1 MSLSN
6 RLQTIVDFIE
16 PNYHH
21 IWDTCC
27 DHGFLGKALCN
38 VHPAS
43 TIHFVDIAKHIMLA
57 LEHNLKTRF
66 PKSNWLC
73 HTISVNALP
82 IVDYPGRHLV
92 IIAGV
97 GGDLAAEF
105 VSTIQSKYPTRGI
118 DFIICPVHHS
128 FVLRK
133 QLIELDFRLLKETLV
148 EENNRFYEII
158 YISKNSAKLV
168 SPVGESI
175 WQNTKPD
182 IALKYLKRLVSHY
195 EKVATHKVEF
205 KPALNEYLKI
215 TNKLKSLS
223 NN

>member
-6 RLQTIVDFIE
+6 RLQTIADFIY

-38 VHPAS
+38 LNPAS

-57 LEHNLKTRF
+57 LEQNLKTSF
-66 PKSNWLC
+66 TETNWLC
-73 HTISVNALP
+73 HTINVNALP
-82 IVDYPGRHLV
+82 IYDYPGRHLV

-105 VSTIQSKYPTRGI
+105 VSTIQSKYPTKEI

-133 QLIELDFRLLKETLV
+133 QLIELNFRLLKETLV

-158 YISKNSAKLV
+158 YISKNSTKLI
-168 SPVGESI
+168 SPVGECF
-175 WQNTKPD
+175 WQHTKPD
-182 IALKYLKRLVSHY
+182 IALNYLERLVSHY

-205 KPALNEYLKI
+205 EPALNEYLKL
-215 TNKLKSLS
+215 TNRLKSLS